1 MLLAHRRTFLLAAA
15 GAASSFLMR
24 DVAWALD
31 YPTRPVRIIVGF
43 SAGGATDII
52 ARLVGQ
58 GLSERL
64 GRSFV
69 VENRPGAGTNMATE
83 AVIAAPADGYT
94 LLFVGP
100 PAAINATLYDK
111 LDFNFI
117 RDIAPV
123 ATIVRVPFVIVVNTS
138 FPAQTVPA
146 LIDYAKANP
155 GRISMGV
162 PGKGSGP
169 HMAGELFKAMA
180 GIDMTTVQYRG
191 DAPALSDLMGG
202 QIQLCFNSLPAA
214 IELIEAG
221 RVRALATTATT
232 RLTALP
238 DLPTA
243 SEFVHGY
250 EASAFYG
257 IGAPKNTPA
266 AIIDRLSSA
275 INSTIADRAVQT
287 RLAGL
292 GGTVLALSPSAFEQ
306 LIAAETD
313 KWAKVIRSADIKL
326 D

>member
-1 MLLAHRRTFLLAAA
+1 MDRVRRRTFLFAVA
-15 GAASSFLMR
+15 GTACSFVTR
-24 DVAWALD
+24 RAAWALD

-43 SAGGATDII
+43 AAGGATDII

-64 GRSFV
+64 GQSFV
-69 VENRPGAGTNMATE
+69 VENRPGAGTNIATE
-83 AVIAAPADGYT
+83 AVIHAPADGYT

-111 LDFNFI
+111 LDFNFVH
-117 RDIAPV
+117 DIAPV
-123 ATIVRVPFVIVVNTS
+123 ATIVRVPFVIVVNAS
-138 FPAQTVPA
+138 FPAKTIPE
-146 LIDYAKANP
+146 LIDYANANP

-180 GIDMTTVQYRG
+180 AVDMVTVQYRG
-191 DAPALSDLMGG
+191 DAPALRDLMGG

-221 RVRALATTATT
+221 KVRALATTAMT
-232 RLTALP
+232 RSNALP
-238 DLPTA
+238 KVPTV
-243 SEFVHGY
+243 SEFIRGY

-257 IGAPKNTPA
+257 IAVPKSTPST
-266 AIIDRLSSA
+266 IIDKLSLA
-275 INSTIADRAVQT
+275 INSVIADHSVQT

-292 GGTVLALSPSAFEQ
+292 GGTVLALSSSEFEK
-306 LIAAETD
+306 LITEETG
-313 KWAKVIRSADIKL
+313 KWAKVIRLAKIKL